1 MLNKKVS
8 IIIPIYNTKKEYVSR
23 CLNSCFNQTYN
34 NIEILIINDGSN
46 INYNDIFEKKD
57 KRIKIFNI
65 TNLGVSN
72 ARNYGINK
80 SNGYWLFF
88 LDSDDYLNSDSIEK
102 IVNISL
108 ESFDIIISSTKI
120 NNKQKYFINNN
131 ISIFNNKIDLLK
143 CIFNNKYLYKCV
155 DTPWGKLYKKS
166 LIKKNNIKF
175 DSNLIESE
183 DGIFNF
189 QAFYYAKKI
198 FLSNEVLYNYRIH
211 SESICNKYK
220 IY

>member
-131 ISIFNNKIDLLK
+131 ISIFSNKIDLLK